1 MLLTMVDA
9 DGTAHR
15 RFSNFSNYSSELRI
29 LYANDGGSAGIESD
43 NYDLRVSGCGGKAQ
57 QDVYMSALQKE
68 RKV

>member
-29 LYANDGGSAGIESD
+29 LYAKDWG
-43 NYDLRVSGCGGKAQ
+43 
-57 QDVYMSALQKE
+57 
-68 RKV
+68 